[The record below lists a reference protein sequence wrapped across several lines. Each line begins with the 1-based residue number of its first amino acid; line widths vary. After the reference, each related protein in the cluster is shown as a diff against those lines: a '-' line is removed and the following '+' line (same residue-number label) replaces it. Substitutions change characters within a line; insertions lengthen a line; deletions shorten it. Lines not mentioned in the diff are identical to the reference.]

1 MSDSPLPPGT
11 SASTL
16 TLSSTSTTASHQVF
30 FYPRSSNRNE
40 SPDFSLDL
48 GKNNNQGDGSSSSEL
63 EEGEISERDIPPL
76 KIPVPL
82 VPTSSQRYRKPP
94 RPLLRDLP
102 YALPLDIEQSLSHN
116 KFRKTS
122 VQQPFSLL
130 HPHLPH
136 R

>member
-16 TLSSTSTTASHQVF
+16 ALSSTSTTASHQVF
-30 FYPRSSNRNE
+30 FYPRSSSRNE
-40 SPDFSLDL
+40 SPDFSPDL

-76 KIPVPL
+76 KMPVPL
-82 VPTSSQRYRKPP
+82 IPTSSRRYRKPP
-94 RPLLRDLP
+94 RPPLRDLP
-102 YALPLDIEQSLSHN
+102 YALPPDIEQPLSHN
-116 KFRKTS
+116 KFRKTP
-122 VQQPFSLL
+122 VQQPFPLL
-130 HPHLPH
+130 HPHLPY

>member
-16 TLSSTSTTASHQVF
+16 TVSSASTIASHQVF
-30 FYPRSSNRNE
+30 SYPRSSNRNQ
-40 SPDFSLDL
+40 SPDFSPDL

-76 KIPVPL
+76 KKPVPII
-82 VPTSSQRYRKPP
+82 PTSSRRYRKPSQ
-94 RPLLRDLP
+94 RPLRDLP
-102 YALPLDIEQSLSHN
+102 YVLPPDIELSFSHN
-116 KFRKTS
+116 KFRKTP
-122 VQQPFSLL
+122 VQEPFPLL
-130 HPHLPH
+130 HPHLPQ